1 MVSIRGVLFIL
12 DENDI
17 IPLMIFLK
25 KDKKYWKNVN
35 WNEYKGFIWDE
46 YDNALVDI
54 EKWEFEEF

>member
-25 KDKKYWKNVN
+25 KDKKY
-35 WNEYKGFIWDE
+35 
-46 YDNALVDI
+46 
-54 EKWEFEEF
+54 